1 MNGIKYLLD
10 TCFILEFHKQNA
22 DVLAILQQ
30 KNIRFSEC
38 AISVVNRLE
47 VLGYANISEN
57 DARNLTI
64 LLSKMT
70 KLPINLPIENKVI
83 DLRKQ
88 HKIKLPD
95 AIVLATALSH
105 DLELLSL
112 DVGLLNKFNHEI
124 NPQ

>member
-1 MNGIKYLLD
+1 MRHQRCEPFG
-10 TCFILEFHKQNA
+10 
-22 DVLAILQQ
+22 
-30 KNIRFSEC
+30 
-38 AISVVNRLE
+38 SVGL
-47 VLGYANISEN
+47 YANISEN

-112 DVGLLNKFNHEI
+112 DVGLMNKFHHKI
-124 NPQ
+124 NI